1 MCMDT
6 TVIANK
12 IPNVQGGFSMV
23 DIWELSRLVI
33 LRRYGKASKKG
44 KQWCTY
50 TLDTIVGGK
59 AVSAMEVT
67 RALYRDR

>member
-1 MCMDT
+1 MDA

-12 IPNVQGGFSMV
+12 IPNVQGGFSTV
-23 DIWELSRLVI
+23 
-33 LRRYGKASKKG
+33 
-44 KQWCTY
+44 Y

>member
-1 MCMDT
+1 
-6 TVIANK
+6 
-12 IPNVQGGFSMV
+12 MV
-23 DIWELSRLVI
+23 DIWEPSRLVI

-50 TLDTIVGGK
+50 TLDTIVGVK